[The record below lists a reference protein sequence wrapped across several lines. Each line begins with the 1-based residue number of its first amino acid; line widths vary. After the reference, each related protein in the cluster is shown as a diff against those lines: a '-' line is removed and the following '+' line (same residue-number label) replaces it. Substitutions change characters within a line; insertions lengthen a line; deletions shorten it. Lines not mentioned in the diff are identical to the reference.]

1 MTNFQQELDE
11 IIEGLSDAWCY
22 GCTHPRCLDNKKSA
36 KEQITSLFLQTI
48 EQSKGKK
55 SGIWAQESWLKG
67 YEEGQHQ
74 LHQNIVK
81 NVGGSD
87 GKA

>member
-1 MTNFQQELDE
+1 MTNFQQELRD
-11 IIEGLSDAWCY
+11 IFKTAHFTDRDTG
-22 GCTHPRCLDNKKSA
+22 
-36 KEQITSLFLQTI
+36 EQVHIYLGDKAAQKITTLFLQTI

-87 GKA
+87 E